1 MQIRAWL
8 LVQRVEEKTQRISPQ
23 VWLLQRRKR
32 RRRERRRRTRKR
44 RRRTTDRLREENEQ
58 SFQIYSVKR

>member
-8 LVQRVEEKTQRISPQ
+8 LVQRVEEKTQRINSQ

-32 RRRERRRRTRKR
+32 RRRERRRG
-44 RRRTTDRLREENEQ
+44 RRTADRLGERNKQ
-58 SFQIYSVKR
+58 SLQIYSVER

>member
-8 LVQRVEEKTQRISPQ
+8 LVQRVEEKTQRINSQ

-32 RRRERRRRTRKR
+32 RRRERRKG
-44 RRRTTDRLREENEQ
+44 RRTTDRLREENEQ
-58 SFQIYSVKR
+58 SLQIYSVER